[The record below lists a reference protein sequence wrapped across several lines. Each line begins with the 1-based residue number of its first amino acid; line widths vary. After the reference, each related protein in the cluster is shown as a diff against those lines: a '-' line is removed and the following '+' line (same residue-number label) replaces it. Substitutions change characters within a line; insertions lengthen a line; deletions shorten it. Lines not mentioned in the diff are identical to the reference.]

1 MSIARFLTIL
11 LACAM
16 LAACSESPRN
26 QGFAGL
32 AAAVDNDSAH
42 QFLQPGP
49 GDALTFPED
58 FGAHPQHRIEWWY
71 LTANLQTAD
80 GQPLGLQWT
89 QFRQALKPRPM
100 DNPPPAPAS
109 WPLEA
114 AWMAHAAVSFAGQ
127 HQFAER
133 LARGDVG
140 HAGVQA
146 APLQVWLDDWL
157 LAESAADGVWH
168 LKVEAEN
175 WGYDLQLGNTDRRI
189 AHGDNGFSAKSFDG
203 QGSMYFSLVDLD
215 ISGTVTVNG
224 QSHEVKGRGWFD
236 REWSSQ
242 LLKTGQQGW
251 DWFALHL
258 DDGHKLMAFRLRE
271 QERDFLS
278 GSWIAADGSVT
289 DLGPDQIELSGKDWR
304 DSENGRVPGSFRLRI
319 PQLDVDIGVSAP
331 AGQYWNAGL
340 YPYWE
345 SPVTVEGSHSGV
357 GYMELTGYSE

>member
-175 WGYDLQLGNTDRRI
+175 WGYDLQLG
-189 AHGDNGFSAKSFDG
+189 
-203 QGSMYFSLVDLD
+203 
-215 ISGTVTVNG
+215 
-224 QSHEVKGRGWFD
+224 
-236 REWSSQ
+236 
-242 LLKTGQQGW
+242 
-251 DWFALHL
+251 
-258 DDGHKLMAFRLRE
+258 
-271 QERDFLS
+271 
-278 GSWIAADGSVT
+278 
-289 DLGPDQIELSGKDWR
+289 
-304 DSENGRVPGSFRLRI
+304 
-319 PQLDVDIGVSAP
+319 
-331 AGQYWNAGL
+331 
-340 YPYWE
+340 
-345 SPVTVEGSHSGV
+345 
-357 GYMELTGYSE
+357 